1 VNSKYRWRP
10 KRVLLGRV
18 RLRRS
23 TRPFL
28 TSICHAWARLTREN
42 DERILRG
49 RLVVTQAL
57 WDHEREQILEA
68 LGVAAGENNRRAW
81 STDALV
87 EEIKDCIEGQKMLAS
102 IVFKPALC

>member
-28 TSICHAWARLTREN
+28 TSICHARARLTATCWK
-42 DERILRG
+42 LRW
-49 RLVVTQAL
+49 RKHQT
-57 WDHEREQILEA
+57 
-68 LGVAAGENNRRAW
+68 
-81 STDALV
+81 
-87 EEIKDCIEGQKMLAS
+87 
-102 IVFKPALC
+102 